1 METLYRNPH
10 KAIYDGYYFV
20 VIPPNM
26 AIPKAIFL
34 SEEEAEK
41 YSGGKWP
48 IRRLAIPSSLFL
60 QASN

>member
-1 METLYRNPH
+1 
-10 KAIYDGYYFV
+10 
-20 VIPPNM
+20 M